1 MLGALSVGSEP
12 RRRRTKT
19 VTSWTWNDILKIFFR
34 YARNCRRRLIRC
46 NRAQCL
52 RNVTLNNSYSCD
64 GVEYVYPC
72 VCARSICCTEED
84 GAFWSAEH
92 WAQRTPINWDIE
104 KALHLIISLTG
115 TLPFIWTQHS
125 KVTEQLKEWARYSI
139 LTTHWCS
146 KRALLW
152 NWKRSELR

>member
-1 MLGALSVGSEP
+1 MLCALSVGSEP

-46 NRAQCL
+46 NRVQCL
-52 RNVTLNNSYSCD
+52 RSMTFNNCLILATELNMCIRA
-64 GVEYVYPC
+64 C
-72 VCARSICCTEED
+72 VRAED